1 MPSKFMITGR
11 DFVNQVLAEIENS
24 VLKPLEDIES
34 SVEGILEG
42 IAEGM
47 NLERP
52 RVIATINPVNECG
65 DLVSSD
71 KGCQVIAGRYLPEES
86 VILIHYKVDMNTI
99 IHLFAHHVHAV
110 EMGRAR
116 YAQVRKLEELRL
128 PWELRPTEVI
138 AIYRTAQLIKALS
151 ARAWRTYNEEV
162 KPRIKEI
169 DERLGNVRLMV
180 NYLERQVEHII
191 SSRKPI

>member
-1 MPSKFMITGR
+1 
-11 DFVNQVLAEIENS
+11 
-24 VLKPLEDIES
+24 
-34 SVEGILEG
+34 
-42 IAEGM
+42 
-47 NLERP
+47 
-52 RVIATINPVNECG
+52 
-65 DLVSSD
+65 
-71 KGCQVIAGRYLPEES
+71 
-86 VILIHYKVDMNTI
+86 
-99 IHLFAHHVHAV
+99 AV

-151 ARAWRTYNEEV
+151 AKAWRTYNEEV

>member
-1 MPSKFMITGR
+1 MIAGR
-11 DFVNQVLAEIENS
+11 DFINQVLTEIENS
-24 VLKPLEDIES
+24 ILKPLEDIES

-47 NLERP
+47 NLEKP

-65 DLVSSD
+65 EFMGEDRQ
-71 KGCQVIAGRYLPEES
+71 CQGIAGRYLAEES
-86 VILIHYKVDMNTI
+86 IILINYKVDINTI
-99 IHLFAHHVHAV
+99 LHLFAHHIHAIEV
-110 EMGRAR
+110 GRAK
-116 YAQVRKLEELRL
+116 YAQVRRLEELRL

-151 ARAWRTYNEEV
+151 PRAWRTYNEEV

-180 NYLERQVEHII
+180 NYLERQVEHVI
-191 SSRKPI
+191 SSRKSI